1 MADEQL
7 QPQIHDLTRF
17 LLSRLESYPE
27 EFGVRRGRWE
37 MIIQQ
42 ANQFLPKEEKDF
54 LNRTLKE
61 HYLNVTLQ
69 EAVGMLLADQKT
81 KTPPKQAGGATPTS
95 KKELVDIWLATMN
108 RELQANRD
116 RIAGSI
122 LFGADKP

>member
-1 MADEQL
+1 MADEQ
-7 QPQIHDLTRF
+7 PQLHDLTRF

-37 MIIQQ
+37 TIIQQ

-69 EAVGMLLADQKT
+69 EAMGILLAEQ
-81 KTPPKQAGGATPTS
+81 KTPPKQARTATPIP
-95 KKELVDIWLATMN
+95 KKELIEILNQELAKAYDASGDQTLGAIL
-108 RELQANRD
+108 RE
-116 RIAGSI
+116 GM
-122 LFGADKP
+122 KP

>member
-27 EFGVRRGRWE
+27 EFGIQRGRWE
-37 MIIQQ
+37 KIIQQ

-54 LNRTLKE
+54 LNRALKE

-69 EAVGMLLADQKT
+69 QAMGVLLAEQKA
-81 KTPPKQAGGATPTS
+81 PRKQAGNNTLMT
-95 KKELVDIWLATMN
+95 KKELIDAWQETLN
-108 RELQANRD
+108 EELQASQEKL
-116 RIAGSI
+116 AASI
-122 LFGADKP
+122 WLGANKP